1 MTVPAAQ
8 DGGPGETPR
17 PKNFGLLGVGGY
29 VAPRH
34 LEAIAK
40 TGNKL
45 VAACDPSDSVG
56 VIDRY
61 FLDAKF
67 FTEVERFDRF
77 LEKQRRQSEAERVH
91 YLSICSPNYLHDAH
105 VRLALR
111 VGANAICEKPLVINP
126 WNLDQLA
133 ELEAE
138 GGGRVYNVLQL
149 RLLPSLVALR
159 ERIAARKDRASVV
172 LSYVTRRG
180 RWYHSSW
187 KGDEA
192 KSGGLPTNIGIHL
205 FDLLLWIFGPAQ
217 RWEVH
222 ARQPDRWAGFLE
234 LEKADVRWLLS
245 TRIEDLPDEVRE
257 AGKPAYRAMTM
268 DGENIEFSPGFTDL
282 HTRVYEDLLGGGGFG
297 IDDARPSIDLCYR
310 IRTTVDTDPG
320 ATRLHPLLRR

>member
-1 MTVPAAQ
+1 MQ
-8 DGGPGETPR
+8 ESSGG
-17 PKNFGLLGVGGY
+17 KNFGLLGVGGY

-34 LEAIAK
+34 LKAIAE
-40 TGNKL
+40 TGNRL
-45 VAACDPSDSVG
+45 MAACDPSDSVG
-56 VIDRY
+56 VMDSY

-77 LEKQRRQSEAERVH
+77 LEKQRRKSDAERVH
-91 YLSICSPNYLHDAH
+91 YISVCSPNYLHDAH

-111 VGANAICEKPLVINP
+111 TGAHAICEKPLVINP

-138 GGGRVYNVLQL
+138 GKGRVFSVLQL

-159 ERIAARKDRASVV
+159 GRVAQRRDRARVV

-180 RWYHSSW
+180 RWYQTSW
-187 KGDEA
+187 KGDAA

-222 ARQPDRWAGFLE
+222 AAQPDRWAGFLE
-234 LEKADVRWLLS
+234 LEKADVSWLLS
-245 TRIEDLPDEVRE
+245 TRIEDLPGDVRS
-257 AGKPAYRAMTM
+257 AGKPAFRSMTM
-268 DGENIEFSPGFTDL
+268 DGEAIEFSPGFTDL
-282 HTRVYEDLLGGGGFG
+282 HTRVYEDVLSGGGFG
-297 IDDARPSIDLCYR
+297 LEDARPSIDLCHR
-310 IRTTVDTDPG
+310 IRTTVETDPKPDR
-320 ATRLHPLLRR
+320 AHPLLRR